1 MIFRKSLGKLRTSQ
15 YIQQNQT
22 SLQKSK
28 EYIVLVCLSLCLL
41 SLHTLKMGNM
51 PTHATLKMS
60 KLWGCFK
67 GLWRGCLDLILIHDS
82 WCIWLNDL
90 RWFGY
95 ILAIFCPQVSN
106 FSLPE
111 SSPPFRPSHPIMA
124 MSLEYRFTFINVLEE
139 IDHERAAVLRRRSN
153 SLPPP
158 MSPTASCEVED
169 SDKKDGEYVSTLAE
183 KLPFFGAQEE
193 ILPAS
198 RPTSP
203 AADAATM
210 SWSTVGINDGIATET
225 TESTE
230 SEPES
235 NFSRASNPG
244 SVGHP
249 ELCRRPCIYF
259 AAGQCRNS
267 ADCSFCHLS
276 HAHRSATLDKNQ
288 RQMIKQLSK
297 HEFLS
302 VLLRC
307 LRTKATQGQFE
318 EDAKEVLELFE
329 ERLSQEPNLE
339 ASKVAAKVNNLERAL
354 ARMTFFSVASLT
366 TRAQFDVDFL
376 ERCKAAVGK
385 LRLHLSWGPD
395 PEIFFF
401 QVPSA
406 YVRATKLGTS
416 VVWAFMIFL
425 CWDTLLP
432 LQTRLLDTVRV
443 RKAGCKFHHFRL
455 SAIGHPVE
463 LWSPCQADG
472 DIPPANPAD
481 QSTLHAISVVG
492 ALSQH
497 HLSRWTYLTLRWL
510 TLTSFTFRRM
520 MQSKKSFSMFQRMNC
535 KVARATQTPQHDSA
549 FKSDYIFRCR
559 ALIGSGMAEVV
570 HGKRSVDTWHF
581 DTNSHRA
588 RQ

>member
-1 MIFRKSLGKLRTSQ
+1 
-15 YIQQNQT
+15 
-22 SLQKSK
+22 
-28 EYIVLVCLSLCLL
+28 
-41 SLHTLKMGNM
+41 
-51 PTHATLKMS
+51 
-60 KLWGCFK
+60 
-67 GLWRGCLDLILIHDS
+67 
-82 WCIWLNDL
+82 
-90 RWFGY
+90 
-95 ILAIFCPQVSN
+95 
-106 FSLPE
+106 
-111 SSPPFRPSHPIMA
+111 MA

-183 KLPFFGAQEE
+183 KFPFFGAQEE

-395 PEIFFF
+395 LEIFHKFL
-401 QVPSA
+401 QP
-406 YVRATKLGTS
+406 TS
-416 VVWAFMIFL
+416 E
-425 CWDTLLP
+425 P
-432 LQTRLLDTVRV
+432 L
-443 RKAGCKFHHFRL
+443 
-455 SAIGHPVE
+455 S
-463 LWSPCQADG
+463 
-472 DIPPANPAD
+472 
-481 QSTLHAISVVG
+481 
-492 ALSQH
+492 
-497 HLSRWTYLTLRWL
+497 
-510 TLTSFTFRRM
+510 
-520 MQSKKSFSMFQRMNC
+520 
-535 KVARATQTPQHDSA
+535 
-549 FKSDYIFRCR
+549 
-559 ALIGSGMAEVV
+559 
-570 HGKRSVDTWHF
+570 
-581 DTNSHRA
+581 
-588 RQ
+588 

>member
-1 MIFRKSLGKLRTSQ
+1 M
-15 YIQQNQT
+15 
-22 SLQKSK
+22 
-28 EYIVLVCLSLCLL
+28 
-41 SLHTLKMGNM
+41 
-51 PTHATLKMS
+51 
-60 KLWGCFK
+60 
-67 GLWRGCLDLILIHDS
+67 
-82 WCIWLNDL
+82 
-90 RWFGY
+90 
-95 ILAIFCPQVSN
+95 
-106 FSLPE
+106 
-111 SSPPFRPSHPIMA
+111 
-124 MSLEYRFTFINVLEE
+124 
-139 IDHERAAVLRRRSN
+139 VLRRRSS

-158 MSPTASCEVED
+158 MSPTASCEVEE

-210 SWSTVGINDGIATET
+210 SWSTVGINDGIVSEPMHSTET

-235 NFSRASNPG
+235 NFSTASNPG

-318 EDAKEVLELFE
+318 EEAKEVLELFE

-366 TRAQFDVDFL
+366 TRAQFDLDFL

-385 LRLHLSWGPD
+385 LRLHLS
-395 PEIFFF
+395 
-401 QVPSA
+401 
-406 YVRATKLGTS
+406 
-416 VVWAFMIFL
+416 
-425 CWDTLLP
+425 
-432 LQTRLLDTVRV
+432 
-443 RKAGCKFHHFRL
+443 
-455 SAIGHPVE
+455 
-463 LWSPCQADG
+463 
-472 DIPPANPAD
+472 
-481 QSTLHAISVVG
+481 
-492 ALSQH
+492 
-497 HLSRWTYLTLRWL
+497 
-510 TLTSFTFRRM
+510 
-520 MQSKKSFSMFQRMNC
+520 
-535 KVARATQTPQHDSA
+535 
-549 FKSDYIFRCR
+549 
-559 ALIGSGMAEVV
+559 
-570 HGKRSVDTWHF
+570 
-581 DTNSHRA
+581 
-588 RQ
+588 